1 MKARVGI
8 ARALLYY
15 NLYPLWGAFLEKMGT
30 EVIVSSPTNRQ
41 IFSAGVKHAL
51 DELCLPMK
59 IFYGHILS
67 LKDKVDYL
75 FVPRIASI
83 ERGSFVCAKFW
94 GLSDVIK
101 NSLEDI
107 PPLLTTN
114 IDLNRKSLKKSMWY
128 LGGKLTRSP
137 FRIHSAYRKAKEA
150 QRNFLQST
158 QKISCPAEFVA
169 LLEKKKTKANFTP
182 LENPSLTGFI
192 NHHKVGLIG
201 RSYNIYDE
209 YLNMDIVSKL
219 EKMGVSVIVPEVL
232 PPAILHKEAKKLS
245 RQNYWSYGN
254 EMLGAAHYLAKG
266 KVDGL
271 IFLASFGC
279 GPDSLLVELAIRKLE
294 DRIPILSLIFDEGRA
309 ETNILTRLES
319 FIEIIKK
326 SIER

>member
-41 IFSAGVKHAL
+41 ICSAGVKHAL

-114 IDLNRKSLKKSMWY
+114 IDLNRKSLKKSMWH
-128 LGGKLTRSP
+128 LGRKLTRSP
-137 FRIHSAYRKAKEA
+137 FRIHGAYRKAKEA

-158 QKISCPAEFVA
+158 QKISSPAEFVA
-169 LLEKKKTKANFTP
+169 LLEKKKTKANSIS
-182 LENPSLTGFI
+182 NY
-192 NHHKVGLIG
+192 KVGLIG

-219 EKMGVSVIVPEVL
+219 EKMGVSVTVPEVL

-245 RQNYWSYGN
+245 RQNYWTYGN